1 MVSAGTLGT
10 VLPLTASHEG
20 AGTVVAV
27 GSFVTG
33 FQKGDRVL
41 AGLIYNRCQH
51 CTACLGP
58 ENGHQYCQKA
68 EGALGIRRDGS
79 FAEYEIIDSREA
91 CILPPNLSFVSAAP
105 LACAGSTVWKG
116 IQRANLSPGQW
127 LAIVGSGG
135 GLGHLALQFAKALGL
150 KTIGI
155 DARDEALELGRQVGA
170 DVTIDARQE
179 TAKVIGEVIKGT
191 EGVRADATLNLS
203 NADSVAGLSCAVTK
217 NHGVMI
223 QIAQVGRS
231 EHILSSK
238 LTYIGF

>member
-1 MVSAGTLGT
+1 MRKRY
-10 VLPLTASHEG
+10 PP
-20 AGTVVAV
+20 
-27 GSFVTG
+27 
-33 FQKGDRVL
+33 DRVL

-51 CTACLGP
+51 CTASLGP

-91 CILPPNLSFVSAAP
+91 CIFPPNLSFVSTAP
-105 LACAGSTVWKG
+105 LACARSTVWTG
-116 IQRANLSPGQW
+116 VQRASLSPGQW
-127 LAIVGSGG
+127 IAIVGSGG
-135 GLGHLALQFAKALGL
+135 GLVHLALQFAKALGL
-150 KTIGI
+150 KAIGI
-155 DARDEALELGRQVGA
+155 DVREETLEVSRQVGA
-170 DVTIDARQE
+170 DVTLDARQE
-179 TAKVIGEVIKGT
+179 TVKVIGEVIKAT

-223 QIAQVGRS
+223 QIAQVSRS

>member
-1 MVSAGTLGT
+1 MVSAGALGSA
-10 VLPLTASHEG
+10 LPLTASHED

-27 GSFVTG
+27 GSSVTG

-58 ENGHQYCQKA
+58 ENSHQYCQKT

-105 LACAGSTVWKG
+105 LACAGSTVWTG

-127 LAIVGSGG
+127 IAIVGSGG
-135 GLGHLALQFAKALGL
+135 GLGHLAIQFAKALGL

-155 DARDEALELGRQVGA
+155 DARDEALELSRQVGC
-170 DVTIDARQE
+170 DITIDARQE
-179 TAKVIGEVIKGT
+179 TAKFIENVITAT

-203 NADSVAGLSCAVTK
+203 SADSAAGLSCAVTK
-217 NHGVMI
+217 NHGLMI
-223 QIAQVGRS
+223 QIAQVGRKYV
-231 EHILSSK
+231 ILSSK
-238 LTYIGF
+238 LTGSEF

>member
-1 MVSAGTLGT
+1 LV
-10 VLPLTASHEG
+10 
-20 AGTVVAV
+20 
-27 GSFVTG
+27 
-33 FQKGDRVL
+33 
-41 AGLIYNRCQH
+41 
-51 CTACLGP
+51 
-58 ENGHQYCQKA
+58 
-68 EGALGIRRDGS
+68 
-79 FAEYEIIDSREA
+79 
-91 CILPPNLSFVSAAP
+91 
-105 LACAGSTVWKG
+105 
-116 IQRANLSPGQW
+116 
-127 LAIVGSGG
+127 
-135 GLGHLALQFAKALGL
+135 LALQFAKALGL

-203 NADSVAGLSCAVTK
+203 NADSAAGLSCAVTK

>member
-1 MVSAGTLGT
+1 MVSAGALGST
-10 VLPLTASHEG
+10 LPLTASHEG
-20 AGTVVAV
+20 AGTLVAV
-27 GSFVTG
+27 GSSVTG

-68 EGALGIRRDGS
+68 EGALGIRRDS
-79 FAEYEIIDSREA
+79 AFAEYEIIDSREA

-105 LACAGSTVWKG
+105 LACAGSTVRTG

-127 LAIVGSGG
+127 IAIVGSGG

-155 DARDEALELGRQVGA
+155 DAR
-170 DVTIDARQE
+170 QE
-179 TAKVIGEVIKGT
+179 TAKVIEEVMEAT

-203 NADSVAGLSCAVTK
+203 NADSAAGLSCAVTK
-217 NHGVMI
+217 NHGIIDEELVAKEKKDI
-223 QIAQVGRS
+223 NG
-231 EHILSSK
+231 
-238 LTYIGF
+238 